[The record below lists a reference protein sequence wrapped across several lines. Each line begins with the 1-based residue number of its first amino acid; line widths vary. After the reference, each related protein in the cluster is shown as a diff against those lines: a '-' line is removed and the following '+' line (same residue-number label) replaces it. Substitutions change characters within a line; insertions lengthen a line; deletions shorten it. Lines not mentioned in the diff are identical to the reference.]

1 MRLPVLPRVN
11 RKRYLL
17 LNHTNSPRPI
27 YARWGI
33 KPKSAFKTARLC
45 YIIVWTDKG
54 VRRDQEVFFVV
65 KFTHFSGGVHPR
77 GNKNTHFYPT
87 TRLDKFRIIRIPM
100 SMHIGPPCECIVQP
114 GDQVEIGQVIGSAN
128 APMAV
133 PIHASVSGKVLSV
146 HREVASG
153 GRSVDVVEIESD
165 GLNTIHASVTPPLVG
180 SREQFVQAIRDSG
193 LVGLGGAGF
202 PTYMK
207 LQPPPG
213 KEPDILVINAAE
225 CEPYV
230 TADFRQCAEH
240 PDEIIDGIIQVM
252 KHMGIPRAIIGV
264 EKNKPLAAD
273 VLNYE
278 LMKLKLASNLTPDIS
293 VVKLRT
299 IYPQGAEKMLVYSL
313 TRRKIPAGGL
323 PHDVHVMV
331 MNVSTVRFIS
341 KYLKTGMP
349 LVRRRI
355 TLDGSSVRVPC
366 NLNVPIGAL
375 IPDVIEAA
383 GGLSEEAG
391 KVIMGGSMMGVAL
404 DRLDAS
410 IIKNNNAILVLS
422 RKEAA
427 IPEETQC
434 IRCGRCV
441 ATCPMKLMPTSLDN
455 MARNKDIEGLRQY
468 HVMDCIECGCCAYA
482 CPAKRYLVQSI
493 RNGKTYLRMAQAKE
507 ASQK

>member
-1 MRLPVLPRVN
+1 MFR
-11 RKRYLL
+11 
-17 LNHTNSPRPI
+17 
-27 YARWGI
+27 
-33 KPKSAFKTARLC
+33 
-45 YIIVWTDKG
+45 
-54 VRRDQEVFFVV
+54 
-65 KFTHFSGGVHPR
+65 FTHFSGGVHPR

-87 TRLDKFRIIRIPM
+87 IRLDQFKVVRIPM
-100 SMHIGPPCECIVQP
+100 SMHIGPPCVCIVKP
-114 GDQVEIGQVIGSAN
+114 GDAVAIGQVIGRAE
-128 APMAV
+128 APLAV
-133 PIHASVSGKVLSV
+133 PIHASVSGTVRSV
-146 HREVASG
+146 HKEVASS
-153 GRSVDVVEIESD
+153 GRSVEVVEIESD
-165 GLNTIHASVTPPLVG
+165 GRGTIHAGVQPPVVTNR
-180 SREQFVQAIRDSG
+180 SEFIQAVRDSG

-207 LQPPPG
+207 MQPPPG

-240 PDEIIDGIIQVM
+240 PDEIIDGIMQVM
-252 KHMGIPRAIIGV
+252 KFMDIPRAVIGV

-273 VLNYE
+273 VLHYE
-278 LMKLKLASNLTPDIS
+278 LMKLKLAANLTPAIEI
-293 VVKLRT
+293 VRLRT

-323 PHDVHVMV
+323 PHDAHVMV
-331 MNVSTVRFIS
+331 LNVSTVRFIA

-349 LVRRRI
+349 LIRRRI
-355 TLDGSSVRVPC
+355 TLDGSGVKVPC

-404 DRLDAS
+404 DRFEAS
-410 IIKNNNAILVLS
+410 IIKNNNAILVFS

-427 IPEETQC
+427 IPQETQC

-441 ATCPMKLMPTSLDN
+441 TTCPMKLMPTYLDN

-468 HVMDCIECGCCAYA
+468 HIMDCIECGCCAYA

-493 RNGKTYLRMAQAKE
+493 RNGKTYLRLAEAKE
-507 ASQK
+507 AALK